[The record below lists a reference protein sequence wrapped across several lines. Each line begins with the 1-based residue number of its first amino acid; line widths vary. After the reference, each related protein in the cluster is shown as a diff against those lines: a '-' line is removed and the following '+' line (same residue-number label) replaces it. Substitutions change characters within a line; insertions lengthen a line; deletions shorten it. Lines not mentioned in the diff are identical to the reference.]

1 MRLNNIF
8 RLLLEQAIIS
18 PPQYELLEKH
28 EKSQP
33 ISIHWEARV
42 FLLAGI
48 SMLSSGLGILI
59 YKNIDTIGHQAI
71 IALIALATA
80 ACGWYAFQKRFPFT
94 LGAVEKPHTIADNIL
109 LLGCSLFLILEGYLQ
124 YQYQIF
130 GERYG
135 IATLIPA
142 ALFFF
147 VAYRFDHIGVL
158 TMALTA
164 FVSWAGISTTPINVL
179 KDGIF
184 DHERTLVLTGILV
197 GSLFILVGQLLNFRL
212 IKTHFTFSYVNFGL
226 NLVCIA
232 AIYGALQQDERVW
245 FSLICLAFSAF
256 ALWYARREHSHF
268 MLLASAIYGYISF
281 TILIS
286 KIDFGLFWLYYGI
299 FSCLGVVGFLMNYKK
314 ILSRPLRPQEG
325 VTNNQ

>member
-8 RLLLEQAIIS
+8 RLLLEKEIIA
-18 PPQYELLEKH
+18 PPQYELLENH
-28 EKSQP
+28 EKTQP
-33 ISIHWEARV
+33 ISIHWEARI

-48 SMLSSGLGILI
+48 SMLSSGLGILV
-59 YKNIDTIGHQAI
+59 YKNIETIGHQAI
-71 IALIALATA
+71 IALITLAMM
-80 ACGWYAFQKRFPFT
+80 ACGWYAYQKRFPFT
-94 LGAVEKPHTIADNIL
+94 LGAVAKPHTIADNIL

-142 ALFFF
+142 ILFFF

-158 TMALTA
+158 TMAMTA

-179 KDGIF
+179 KDGVF
-184 DHERTLVLTGILV
+184 NHQPTLVLTGILV
-197 GSLFILVGQLLNFRL
+197 GSLFILVGQIMNFRS
-212 IKTHFTFSYVNFGL
+212 IKSHFSFSYANFGV

-232 AIYGALQQDERVW
+232 AIYGALQDNKVV

-256 ALWYARREHSHF
+256 ALWYARREQSHF

-281 TILIS
+281 TILVS
-286 KIDFGLFWLYYGI
+286 KLDLDVLWLYYGV
-299 FSCLGVVGFLMNYKK
+299 FSCLAVVLFLMNYKK
-314 ILSRPLRPQEG
+314 ILRRKEE
-325 VTNNQ
+325 